1 MPREITHGTHPDC
14 CYRLAEVIK
23 LAEGV
28 KMAEKKFRSWV
39 GFKEE
44 EVAAPTENAI
54 ERIRQLE
61 TQLADLRSRRDITS
75 LSKEEFEILAGET
88 AMSLIK
94 TAQQRESRALAAA
107 EQTVAE
113 TTRIAKERLDSSE
126 AKAKAILAGAETRGR
141 KYLEAA
147 ESEAIELRDK
157 AIRQAE
163 QLLLESKREA
173 AALGGAAKR
182 EAEKIINEA
191 TGEISEFR
199 SWLTSAISE
208 SERLYRLQTQSLN
221 AAEQAIGET
230 RSRLKQAFERLAAL
244 QGDIDAN
251 IDENDRP
258 VEKTFV
264 RKGAKRTEEISKA
277 EAKEPAKKSTAKK
290 PAKKAVK
297 KAVKKSTTKKR
308 K

>member
-1 MPREITHGTHPDC
+1 
-14 CYRLAEVIK
+14 
-23 LAEGV
+23 
-28 KMAEKKFRSWV
+28 MADNKFRSWV

-44 EVAAPTENAI
+44 TVAAPTENAV

-61 TQLADLRSRRDITS
+61 SQLADLRSRRDITS

-94 TAQQRESRALAAA
+94 TAQQRESRATASANQMVSEA
-107 EQTVAE
+107 
-113 TTRIAKERLDSSE
+113 TRISKERLESSE
-126 AKAKAILAGAETRGR
+126 NKAKAILSGAESRGR
-141 KYLEAA
+141 KYLAAA
-147 ESEAIELRDK
+147 ESEAEELREK
-157 AIRQAE
+157 ATRSAE
-163 QLLLESKREA
+163 TLLTESRREA
-173 AALGGAAKR
+173 NALSSAAKR
-182 EAEKIINEA
+182 EAEKVMSEA
-191 TGEISEFR
+191 VTSVGEFR

-208 SERLYRLQTQSLN
+208 SERLYRIQTQSLN

-251 IDENDRP
+251 IDGNNHP

-264 RKGAKRTEEISKA
+264 RNGGKT
-277 EAKEPAKKSTAKK
+277 PAAATDKSGPEVKSPATK
-290 PAKKAVK
+290 PAKKVA
-297 KAVKKSTTKKR
+297 KKSATKKR

>member
-1 MPREITHGTHPDC
+1 
-14 CYRLAEVIK
+14 
-23 LAEGV
+23 
-28 KMAEKKFRSWV
+28 MADNKFRSWV

-44 EVAAPTENAI
+44 NVPAPTENAV

-94 TAQQRESRALAAA
+94 TAQQRESRATASA
-107 EQTVAE
+107 EAMLAE
-113 TTRIAKERLDSSE
+113 TARITKERLESSE
-126 AKAKAILAGAETRGR
+126 NKAKAILAGAESRGR
-141 KYLEAA
+141 KYLAAA
-147 ESEAIELRDK
+147 EAEAEELREK
-157 AIRQAE
+157 ATRSAE
-163 QLLLESKREA
+163 NLLTESRREA
-173 AALGGAAKR
+173 NALSSAAKR
-182 EAEKIINEA
+182 EAEKIISEA
-191 TGEISEFR
+191 TVAVGEFR

-208 SERLYRLQTQSLN
+208 SERLYRIQTQSLN

-251 IDENDRP
+251 IDIDNRP
-258 VEKTFV
+258 VGKTFV
-264 RKGAKRTEEISKA
+264 RNGGKVSADSESKPTS
-277 EAKEPAKKSTAKK
+277 EVKSPATS
-290 PAKKAVK
+290 PARKVA
-297 KAVKKSTTKKR
+297 KKSTTKKR

>member
-1 MPREITHGTHPDC
+1 
-14 CYRLAEVIK
+14 
-23 LAEGV
+23 
-28 KMAEKKFRSWV
+28 MAEKKFRSWV

-44 EVAAPTENAI
+44 AVVAPTENAV

-94 TAQQRESRALAAA
+94 TAQQRDSRSLASA

-113 TTRIAKERLDSSE
+113 AARITKERLDSSE
-126 AKAKAILAGAETRGR
+126 SKAKSILAGAESRGR

-147 ESEAIELRDK
+147 ESDALELHDK
-157 AIRQAE
+157 AVRQAE
-163 QLLLESKREA
+163 HLLNESKREA
-173 AALGGAAKR
+173 SALASAARR
-182 EAEKIINEA
+182 EGEKIIIEA
-191 TGEISEFR
+191 TSEVGEFR

-208 SERLYRLQTQSLN
+208 SGRLYRVQTQSLT
-221 AAEQAIGET
+221 AAEHAIAET
-230 RSRLKQAFERLAAL
+230 RGRLKQAFERLASL

-251 IDENDRP
+251 IDENNRP
-258 VEKTFV
+258 IQKSFV
-264 RKGAKRTEEISKA
+264 RQGSKA
-277 EAKEPAKKSTAKK
+277 TSVTQTVPVVNIVKKAAKKA
-290 PAKKAVK
+290 AKKAVK
-297 KAVKKSTTKKR
+297 KPVKKVAKKSTTKKR

>member
-1 MPREITHGTHPDC
+1 
-14 CYRLAEVIK
+14 
-23 LAEGV
+23 
-28 KMAEKKFRSWV
+28 MAEKKFRSWV

-44 EVAAPTENAI
+44 ATAAPTENAV

-94 TAQQRESRALAAA
+94 TAQQRESRALASA

-113 TTRIAKERLDSSE
+113 AARITKERLDSSE
-126 AKAKAILAGAETRGR
+126 SKAKSILAGAESRGR

-147 ESEAIELRDK
+147 ESDAAEFREK

-163 QLLLESKREA
+163 HLLTESKREA
-173 AALGGAAKR
+173 NSLGIAAKR
-182 EAEKIINEA
+182 EAEKIISEA

-208 SERLYRLQTQSLN
+208 SERLYRIQTQSLT
-221 AAEQAIGET
+221 AAEHAITET
-230 RSRLKQAFERLAAL
+230 RNRLKQAFERLASL

-251 IDENDRP
+251 IDENNRP
-258 VEKTFV
+258 VEKLFV
-264 RKGAKRTEEISKA
+264 RQGSKA
-277 EAKEPAKKSTAKK
+277 TSVTQTVPVVNIVKKTVKK
-290 PAKKAVK
+290 PVK
-297 KAVKKSTTKKR
+297 KVAKKSTTKKR

>member
-1 MPREITHGTHPDC
+1 
-14 CYRLAEVIK
+14 
-23 LAEGV
+23 
-28 KMAEKKFRSWV
+28 MADSKFRSWV

-44 EVAAPTENAI
+44 TVAAPTENAV

-61 TQLADLRSRRDITS
+61 SQLADLRSRRDITS

-94 TAQQRESRALAAA
+94 TAQQRESRATASANQVVSEA
-107 EQTVAE
+107 
-113 TTRIAKERLDSSE
+113 TRISKERLESSE
-126 AKAKAILAGAETRGR
+126 NKAKAILSGAESRGR
-141 KYLEAA
+141 KYLAAA
-147 ESEAIELRDK
+147 ESEAEELREK
-157 AIRQAE
+157 ATRSAE
-163 QLLLESKREA
+163 TLLTESRREA
-173 AALGGAAKR
+173 NALSSAAKR
-182 EAEKIINEA
+182 EAEKVMSEA
-191 TGEISEFR
+191 VTSVGEFR

-208 SERLYRLQTQSLN
+208 SERLYRIQTQSLN

-251 IDENDRP
+251 IDINNHP

-264 RKGAKRTEEISKA
+264 RNGGKTPSAATDKSGSEVKS
-277 EAKEPAKKSTAKK
+277 PATK
-290 PAKKAVK
+290 PAKKVA
-297 KAVKKSTTKKR
+297 KKSATKKR